1 MNEKQAT
8 SLRILDA
15 ASKRFLHYGYQKTTM
30 AEIARDLSMSTGN
43 LYRFYAS
50 KLDIA
55 EELALKSENNE
66 FYYLEQILTQNISAT
81 EKIRK
86 FIFKLFKDTFD
97 QLNEN
102 KKINEIAQVIL
113 NERPEYGLRR
123 LAREREI
130 LIKIFCEGVLNG
142 EFAENNNKED
152 LMLAFQCA
160 TMRFRIIALPYL
172 HDFEKI
178 AHELD
183 LVLDL
188 LIAGLKYKQD

>member
-55 EELALKSENNE
+55 EALAIKSENNE
-66 FYYLEQILTQNISAT
+66 FYYLEQIFNQNISAT
-81 EKIRK
+81 AKLRKIT
-86 FIFKLFKDTFD
+86 FKLFKDTFD

-113 NERPEYGLRR
+113 NERPEYGERR
-123 LAREREI
+123 LLRERQI
-130 LIKIFCEGVLNG
+130 LIKIFNEGVEND
-142 EFAENNNKED
+142 EFAPQENENEI
-152 LMLAFQCA
+152 MYAFQCA
-160 TMRFRIIALPYL
+160 TMRFRIIAMPYFN
-172 HDFEKI
+172 DFEKI

-183 LVLDL
+183 IVLDL
-188 LIAGLKYKQD
+188 LIAGLRYKSL